1 MDYVE
6 RFVRRVRGC
15 AADEGAAVFGKYT
28 IRAGEVC
35 AVVGLARGGGR
46 GPRRNAQERR
56 YYTVFDSLKLAEP
69 MLNPIG
75 SNGRRNFYAM
85 RAPGGAGSGSQSHF
99 TSQTKNCLTLSSH
112 SRHDLT
118 SPRLQPSL
126 SPLTSVV
133 TSMSRR
139 APSFSLHTY
148 QHDRIR
154 FGVSCAARYRVSAS
168 EVSNEERGDNPMP
181 IEWVSGSGSG

>member
-56 YYTVFDSLKLAEP
+56 YYTVFDSLKLILTP

-75 SNGRRNFYAM
+75 SNGRRTGISM
-85 RAPGGAGSGSQSHF
+85 RCVRRAGRALPLS
-99 TSQTKNCLTLSSH
+99 LTHVPNKELSH
-112 SRHDLT
+112 SQLSLT
-118 SPRLQPSL
+118 SRPHVSKTPTGRSHHSRQSSRLCRAALRHSVYTLYSNTIGYDSVFLAQQDTV
-126 SPLTSVV
+126 SP
-133 TSMSRR
+133 
-139 APSFSLHTY
+139 
-148 QHDRIR
+148 
-154 FGVSCAARYRVSAS
+154 
-168 EVSNEERGDNPMP
+168 
-181 IEWVSGSGSG
+181 

>member
-1 MDYVE
+1 M
-6 RFVRRVRGC
+6 RRVRGC

-56 YYTVFDSLKLAEP
+56 YYTVFDSLKLILTP

-85 RAPGGAGSGSQSHF
+85 RAPGGAGSASQSHSRPKQRIVSLSALTHVT
-99 TSQTKNCLTLSSH
+99 TS
-112 SRHDLT
+112 
-118 SPRLQPSL
+118 RLQDSNRSL

-139 APSFSLHTY
+139 APSFSLHTLLKY
-148 QHDRIR
+148 DRIR
-154 FGVSCAARYRVSAS
+154 FGVSCAARYRVSVS
-168 EVSNEERGDNPMP
+168 EVSNEEKGGQSDADRMG
-181 IEWVSGSGSG
+181 VRVG